1 MQAEKRGRLTNT
13 YLLKRVHSLVANYTL
28 LLCADEH
35 IRESTALLTLHI
47 DNKNRGI
54 WHKFA
59 VYCSISE
66 IYLGTRHAL
75 EKLRY
80 LMSI

>member
-1 MQAEKRGRLTNT
+1 LA
-13 YLLKRVHSLVANYTL
+13 
-28 LLCADEH
+28 
-35 IRESTALLTLHI
+35 LHI

-80 LMSI
+80 LTSI